1 MVDSSDKTGLTV
13 IFILY
18 MLILIASG
26 LWGWWKQRKRIQGST
41 SFIPIMSGAI
51 SNAKIFKMSE
61 I

>member
-26 LWGWWKQRKRIQGST
+26 LWGWWKQRKRIQGSKE
-41 SFIPIMSGAI
+41 ME
-51 SNAKIFKMSE
+51 NAEEELASQ
-61 I
+61 